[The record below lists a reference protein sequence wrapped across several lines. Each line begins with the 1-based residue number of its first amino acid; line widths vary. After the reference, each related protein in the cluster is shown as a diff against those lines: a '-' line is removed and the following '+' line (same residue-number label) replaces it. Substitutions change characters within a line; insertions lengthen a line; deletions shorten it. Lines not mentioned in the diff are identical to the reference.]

1 MSISALSA
9 GVSGLTANQ
18 RALDVA
24 AHNVANA
31 NTPGFQPQA
40 AAFEES
46 SPAGSGVSLSVEGRS
61 ASTAEAGKP
70 NGVDLA
76 KEITDTLVY
85 KVGVDLSAKLV
96 KASDEALGSLI
107 DIRT

>member
-31 NTPGFQPQA
+31 ATPGFQPQA

-46 SPAGSGVSLSVEGRS
+46 SPAGSGVRLSVEGRS
-61 ASTAEAGKP
+61 AASADAGKE
-70 NGVDLA
+70 NGVDLG
-76 KEITDTLVY
+76 KEVTDTLVY
-85 KVGVDLSAKLV
+85 KVGADLSAKLI
-96 KASDEALGSLI
+96 KASDRALGSLI
-107 DIRT
+107 DIHT